1 MLPESANI
9 FLNSQ
14 TDEMS
19 GGMVLIPGKRG
30 LETARRSSLAQNRK
44 KRQGGGTE
52 ILKKRWSFGE
62 LRGNIQKSLPSDFIF
77 FTPPLRISAFWS
89 KIKEEKHLVQKLQ
102 EHSSDSLFW
111 WIGKRTHG

>member
-1 MLPESANI
+1 
-9 FLNSQ
+9 
-14 TDEMS
+14 MS

>member
-1 MLPESANI
+1 MLPESANV

-52 ILKKRWSFGE
+52 ILKKR
-62 LRGNIQKSLPSDFIF
+62 
-77 FTPPLRISAFWS
+77 
-89 KIKEEKHLVQKLQ
+89 
-102 EHSSDSLFW
+102 
-111 WIGKRTHG
+111 